1 MSREIIF
8 EVRKDNKTV
17 WPDSSILDSLYVC
30 GRDDATAYLAQLI
43 LDDNIEDNEDDT
55 LFLSYND
62 KRLDMIKKI
71 LTEYY
76 HADLREIDKAEETLE
91 ALKEAR
97 RYSSYEDFFKF
108 SKSIE
113 ETQQW
118 LNNNNYSRA
127 ESLIECLDKCINKVN
142 QLINVETDFASDEIK
157 EKCAEH
163 YKIAIILSE

>member
-8 EVRKDNKTV
+8 EVRKDDTTV
-17 WPDSSILDSLYVC
+17 WPYSDTLDSLYVC

-43 LDDNIEDNEDDT
+43 LDDNTEDNEDDT
-55 LFLSYND
+55 LLLSYND
-62 KRLDMIKKI
+62 KRLDMIKEI

-76 HADLREIDKAEETLE
+76 HADLREISKARETLE

-97 RYSSYEDFFKF
+97 KYSSYEDFFKF
-108 SKSIE
+108 TESIE

-127 ESLIECLDKCINKVN
+127 ESLIECLDKCIKKVN
-142 QLINVETDFASDEIK
+142 QFINVEADFDDEIK